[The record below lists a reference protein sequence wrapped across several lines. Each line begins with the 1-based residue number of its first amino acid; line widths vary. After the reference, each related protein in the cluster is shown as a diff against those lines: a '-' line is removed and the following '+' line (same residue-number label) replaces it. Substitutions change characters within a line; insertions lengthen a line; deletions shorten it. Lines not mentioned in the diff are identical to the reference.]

1 MITKESIE
9 NLSQRLNI
17 VDIIENYIE
26 VKKQGSSFVCIC
38 PFHADKNPSMHINP
52 TKGFYHCFAC
62 KAGGDAFKFVMDY
75 EKLSFAD
82 AVEKVA
88 SLSNFTLSYTK
99 EKQENKKELKSI
111 LPSLNAYF
119 KDNLKHHKEIL
130 TYLYQRALND
140 KDIAKFELGF
150 AGASE
155 DSIRLLQNQKI
166 PLEDAMSVGALK
178 KDENNEFYASFI
190 WRITFPI
197 YDHKDLLVGFG
208 GRTLNPNAPA
218 KNVNSPQNILFDKSR
233 IFYAFNIAKENIA
246 KKKEIIVCE
255 GYMDAIAFHKAGFNN
270 AVAVLGTALTEHH
283 LPLIR
288 RYDAKVILCF
298 DNDEAGLKAATRSAF
313 LLSTNKIDGKVAI
326 LQGGKDPAELVA
338 KNESAKLHNILDE
351 GIELGEFYIRR
362 LISTHSI
369 ISALDK
375 QKALETIQKFTFNLE
390 PLVAN
395 SYTSLVSNLL
405 KVDEK
410 FIVLSQNSKKTIQT
424 PLISQNKYNF
434 PKEKIHI
441 AELELIAFL
450 KQHPDI
456 CNDFKQISDSVCFK
470 HKILLDKI
478 LEKKGYEDSDIRE
491 FENKNIRKNLNY
503 SEFLLG
509 ICKVNLA
516 FLNNVKIK
524 NSTLALKKQLFTLI
538 DKNLN
543 LYFFIMEAAV
553 SYFTPKSEKR
563 KIKKNEHLQC
573 LNLHISLNEDLIK
586 TCKVQGKKIG
596 FKMEFDSQN
605 ALENAKKSLK
615 DKQLDM
621 VCL

>member
-218 KNVNSPQNILFDKSR
+218 KYVNSPQNILFDKSR

-338 KNESAKLHNILDE
+338 KNESAKLHNILDK

-424 PLISQNKYNF
+424 SLISQNKYNF

-491 FENKNIRKNLNY
+491 FESKNIRKNLNY

-524 NSTLALKKQLFTLI
+524 NSTLALKKQLFT
-538 DKNLN
+538 
-543 LYFFIMEAAV
+543 
-553 SYFTPKSEKR
+553 
-563 KIKKNEHLQC
+563 
-573 LNLHISLNEDLIK
+573 
-586 TCKVQGKKIG
+586 
-596 FKMEFDSQN
+596 
-605 ALENAKKSLK
+605 
-615 DKQLDM
+615 
-621 VCL
+621 

>member
-26 VKKQGSSFVCIC
+26 VKKQGSSFVCTC

-218 KNVNSPQNILFDKSR
+218 KYVNSPQNILFDKSR

-338 KNESAKLHNILDE
+338 KNESTKLHNILDE

-491 FENKNIRKNLNY
+491 FESKNIRKNLNY

-543 LYFFIMEAAV
+543 LL
-553 SYFTPKSEKR
+553 
-563 KIKKNEHLQC
+563 IKNLNTAELNNFLKEYLSFLKYEKNEEILQQSFRN
-573 LNLHISLNEDLIK
+573 LNGIFGNKNFTAYDL
-586 TCKVQGKKIG
+586 G
-596 FKMEFDSQN
+596 FSIQN
-605 ALENAKKSLK
+605 NDEPF
-615 DKQLDM
+615 
-621 VCL
+621 

>member
-38 PFHADKNPSMHINP
+38 PFHADKNPSMHINL

-119 KDNLKHHKEIL
+119 KDNLKHHKEVL

-208 GRTLNPNAPA
+208 GRTLNPNVPA
-218 KNVNSPQNILFDKSR
+218 KYVNSPQNILFDKSR

-338 KNESAKLHNILDE
+338 KNESTKLHNILDE

-491 FENKNIRKNLNY
+491 FESKNIRKNLNY

-543 LYFFIMEAAV
+543 L
-553 SYFTPKSEKR
+553 
-563 KIKKNEHLQC
+563 
-573 LNLHISLNEDLIK
+573 LIK
-586 TCKVQGKKIG
+586 NLNTEELNN
-596 FKMEFDSQN
+596 F
-605 ALENAKKSLK
+605 LK
-615 DKQLDM
+615 EY
-621 VCL
+621 

>member
-75 EKLSFAD
+75 EKLSFTD
-82 AVEKVA
+82 AVEKIA
-88 SLSNFTLSYTK
+88 NLCNFTLSYTK
-99 EKQENKKELKSI
+99 EKNENKKELRTI

-119 KDNLKHHKEIL
+119 KDNLKHHKEVL

-208 GRTLNPNAPA
+208 GRTLNPNVAA
-218 KNVNSPQNILFDKSR
+218 KYVNSPQNILFDKSR

-246 KKKEIIVCE
+246 KKKEMIVCE

-338 KNESAKLHNILDE
+338 KNESTKLYNILDE

-375 QKALETIQKFTFNLE
+375 QKALETIQQFTFNLE

-491 FENKNIRKNLNY
+491 FESKNIRKNLNY

-543 LYFFIMEAAV
+543 LL
-553 SYFTPKSEKR
+553 
-563 KIKKNEHLQC
+563 IKNLNTEELNNFLKEYLSFLKYEKNEEILQQSFRN
-573 LNLHISLNEDLIK
+573 LNGIFGNKNFTAYDL
-586 TCKVQGKKIG
+586 G
-596 FKMEFDSQN
+596 FSIQN
-605 ALENAKKSLK
+605 NDEPF
-615 DKQLDM
+615 
-621 VCL
+621 

>member
-52 TKGFYHCFAC
+52 IKGFYHCFAC

-119 KDNLKHHKEIL
+119 KDNLKHHKEVL

-208 GRTLNPNAPA
+208 GRTLNPNVPA
-218 KNVNSPQNILFDKSR
+218 KYVNSPQNILFDKSR

-338 KNESAKLHNILDE
+338 KNESTKLHNILDE

-434 PKEKIHI
+434 PKEKIYI

-491 FENKNIRKNLNY
+491 FESKNIRKNLNY

-543 LYFFIMEAAV
+543 L
-553 SYFTPKSEKR
+553 
-563 KIKKNEHLQC
+563 
-573 LNLHISLNEDLIK
+573 LIK
-586 TCKVQGKKIG
+586 NLNTA
-596 FKMEFDSQN
+596 E
-605 ALENAKKSLK
+605 L
-615 DKQLDM
+615 
-621 VCL
+621 

>member
-119 KDNLKHHKEIL
+119 KDNLKHHKEVL

-208 GRTLNPNAPA
+208 GRTLNPNVPA
-218 KNVNSPQNILFDKSR
+218 KYVNSPQNILFDKSR

-313 LLSTNKIDGKVAI
+313 LLSTNKIDGKVVI

-338 KNESAKLHNILDE
+338 KNESTKLHNILDE

-491 FENKNIRKNLNY
+491 FESKNIRKNLNY

-543 LYFFIMEAAV
+543 LL
-553 SYFTPKSEKR
+553 
-563 KIKKNEHLQC
+563 IKNLNTEELNNFLKEYLSFLKYEKNEEILQQSFRN
-573 LNLHISLNEDLIK
+573 LNGIFGNKNFTAYDL
-586 TCKVQGKKIG
+586 G
-596 FKMEFDSQN
+596 FSIQN
-605 ALENAKKSLK
+605 NDEPF
-615 DKQLDM
+615 
-621 VCL
+621 

>member
-119 KDNLKHHKEIL
+119 KDNLKHHKEVL

-208 GRTLNPNAPA
+208 GRTLNPNVPA
-218 KNVNSPQNILFDKSR
+218 KYVNSPQNILFDKSR

-246 KKKEIIVCE
+246 QKKEIIVCE

-338 KNESAKLHNILDE
+338 KNESTKLHDILDE

-491 FENKNIRKNLNY
+491 FESKNIRKNLNY

-543 LYFFIMEAAV
+543 LL
-553 SYFTPKSEKR
+553 
-563 KIKKNEHLQC
+563 IKNLNTEELNNFLKEYLSFLKYEKNEEILQQSFRN
-573 LNLHISLNEDLIK
+573 LNGIFSNKNFTAYDL
-586 TCKVQGKKIG
+586 G
-596 FKMEFDSQN
+596 FSAQDN
-605 ALENAKKSLK
+605 
-615 DKQLDM
+615 DKPF
-621 VCL
+621 

>member
-62 KAGGDAFKFVMDY
+62 KVGGDAFKFVMDY

-99 EKQENKKELKSI
+99 EKQENKKELRSI

-119 KDNLKHHKEIL
+119 KDNLKHHKEVL

-208 GRTLNPNAPA
+208 GRTLNPNVPA
-218 KNVNSPQNILFDKSR
+218 KYVNSPQNILFDKSR

-246 KKKEIIVCE
+246 QKKEIIVCE

-270 AVAVLGTALTEHH
+270 AVAVLGTALTEYH

-338 KNESAKLHNILDE
+338 KNESTKLHNILDE

-369 ISALDK
+369 ISALDR

-410 FIVLSQNSKKTIQT
+410 FIILSQNSKKTIQT

-434 PKEKIHI
+434 HKEKIHI

-456 CNDFKQISDSVCFK
+456 CNDFKQISDSICFK

-491 FENKNIRKNLNY
+491 FESKNIRKNLNY

-516 FLNNVKIK
+516 FLNNIKIK

-543 LYFFIMEAAV
+543 LL
-553 SYFTPKSEKR
+553 
-563 KIKKNEHLQC
+563 IKNLNTEELNNFLKEYLSFLKYEKNEEILQQSFRN
-573 LNLHISLNEDLIK
+573 LNGIFGNKNFTAYDL
-586 TCKVQGKKIG
+586 G
-596 FKMEFDSQN
+596 FSAQDNDEPF
-605 ALENAKKSLK
+605 
-615 DKQLDM
+615 
-621 VCL
+621 

>member
-75 EKLSFAD
+75 EKLSFTD

-119 KDNLKHHKEIL
+119 KDNLKHHKEVL

-208 GRTLNPNAPA
+208 GRTLNSNVPA
-218 KNVNSPQNILFDKSR
+218 KYVNSPQNILFDKSR

-338 KNESAKLHNILDE
+338 KNESTKLHNILDE

-410 FIVLSQNSKKTIQT
+410 FIVLSQNSKKIIQT

-491 FENKNIRKNLNY
+491 FESKNIRKNLNY

-543 LYFFIMEAAV
+543 LL
-553 SYFTPKSEKR
+553 
-563 KIKKNEHLQC
+563 IKNLNTEELNNFLKEYLSFLKYEKNEEILQQSFRN
-573 LNLHISLNEDLIK
+573 LNGIFGNKNFTVYDL
-586 TCKVQGKKIG
+586 G
-596 FKMEFDSQN
+596 FSAQDNDEPF
-605 ALENAKKSLK
+605 
-615 DKQLDM
+615 
-621 VCL
+621 

>member
-218 KNVNSPQNILFDKSR
+218 KYVNSPQNILFDKSR

-338 KNESAKLHNILDE
+338 KNESTKLHNILDE

-491 FENKNIRKNLNY
+491 FESKNIRKNLNY

-543 LYFFIMEAAV
+543 LL
-553 SYFTPKSEKR
+553 
-563 KIKKNEHLQC
+563 IKNLNTAELNNFLKEYLSFLKYEKNEEILQQSFRN
-573 LNLHISLNEDLIK
+573 LNGIFGNKNFTAYDL
-586 TCKVQGKKIG
+586 G
-596 FKMEFDSQN
+596 FSIQN
-605 ALENAKKSLK
+605 NDEPF
-615 DKQLDM
+615 
-621 VCL
+621 

>member
-52 TKGFYHCFAC
+52 IKGFYHCFAC

-119 KDNLKHHKEIL
+119 KDNLKHHKEVL

-208 GRTLNPNAPA
+208 GRTLNPNVPA
-218 KNVNSPQNILFDKSR
+218 KYVNSPQNILFDKSR

-338 KNESAKLHNILDE
+338 KNESAKLYNILDK

-543 LYFFIMEAAV
+543 L
-553 SYFTPKSEKR
+553 
-563 KIKKNEHLQC
+563 
-573 LNLHISLNEDLIK
+573 LIK
-586 TCKVQGKKIG
+586 
-596 FKMEFDSQN
+596 N
-605 ALENAKKSLK
+605 LN
-615 DKQLDM
+615 
-621 VCL
+621 

>member
-17 VDIIENYIE
+17 IDIIENYIE

-75 EKLSFAD
+75 EKLSFTD

-119 KDNLKHHKEIL
+119 KDNLKHHKEVL

-208 GRTLNPNAPA
+208 GRTLNPNVPA
-218 KNVNSPQNILFDKSR
+218 KYVNSPQNILFDKSR

-338 KNESAKLHNILDE
+338 KNESTKLHDILDE

-491 FENKNIRKNLNY
+491 FESKNIRKNLNY

-516 FLNNVKIK
+516 FLNNIKIK

-543 LYFFIMEAAV
+543 LL
-553 SYFTPKSEKR
+553 
-563 KIKKNEHLQC
+563 IKNLNTEELNNFLKEYLSFLKYEKNEEILQQSFRN
-573 LNLHISLNEDLIK
+573 LNGIFGNKNFTAYDL
-586 TCKVQGKKIG
+586 G
-596 FKMEFDSQN
+596 FSTQDNDEPF
-605 ALENAKKSLK
+605 
-615 DKQLDM
+615 
-621 VCL
+621 

>member
-119 KDNLKHHKEIL
+119 KDNLKHHKEVL

-208 GRTLNPNAPA
+208 GRTLNPNVPA
-218 KNVNSPQNILFDKSR
+218 KYVNSPQNILFDKSR

-338 KNESAKLHNILDE
+338 KNESTKLHDILDE

-410 FIVLSQNSKKTIQT
+410 FIVLSQNSKKPIQT

-491 FENKNIRKNLNY
+491 FESKNIRKNLNY

-543 LYFFIMEAAV
+543 LL
-553 SYFTPKSEKR
+553 
-563 KIKKNEHLQC
+563 IKNLNTEELNNFLKEYLSFLKYEKNEEILQQSFRN
-573 LNLHISLNEDLIK
+573 LNGIFGNKNFTAYDL
-586 TCKVQGKKIG
+586 G
-596 FKMEFDSQN
+596 FSIQN
-605 ALENAKKSLK
+605 NDEPF
-615 DKQLDM
+615 
-621 VCL
+621 

>member
-75 EKLSFAD
+75 EKLSFTD

-208 GRTLNPNAPA
+208 GRTLNPNVPA
-218 KNVNSPQNILFDKSR
+218 KYVNSPQNILFDKSR

-338 KNESAKLHNILDE
+338 KNESTKLHNILDE

-491 FENKNIRKNLNY
+491 FESKNIRKNLNY

-543 LYFFIMEAAV
+543 LL
-553 SYFTPKSEKR
+553 
-563 KIKKNEHLQC
+563 IKNLNTAELNNFLIEYLSFLKYEKNEEILQQSFRN
-573 LNLHISLNEDLIK
+573 LNGIFGNKNFTAYDL
-586 TCKVQGKKIG
+586 G
-596 FKMEFDSQN
+596 FSIQN
-605 ALENAKKSLK
+605 N
-615 DKQLDM
+615 DKPF
-621 VCL
+621 

>member
-62 KAGGDAFKFVMDY
+62 KAGGDTFKFVMDY
-75 EKLSFAD
+75 EKLSFTD
-82 AVEKVA
+82 AVEKIA
-88 SLSNFTLSYTK
+88 NLCNFTLSYTK
-99 EKQENKKELKSI
+99 EKNENKKELRTI

-119 KDNLKHHKEIL
+119 KSNLKHHKEAL
-130 TYLYQRALND
+130 DYLYKRMLND
-140 KDIAKFELGF
+140 QDIAKFELGF
-150 AGASE
+150 AGSSE
-155 DSIRLLQNQKI
+155 DSIRLFHNEKI

-208 GRTLNPNAPA
+208 GRTLNPNVAA
-218 KNVNSPQNILFDKSR
+218 KYVNSPQNILFDKSR

-246 KKKEIIVCE
+246 KKKEMIVCE

-338 KNESAKLHNILDE
+338 KNESTKLYNILDE

-375 QKALETIQKFTFNLE
+375 QKALETIQQFTFNLE

-491 FENKNIRKNLNY
+491 FESKNIRKNLNY

-543 LYFFIMEAAV
+543 LL
-553 SYFTPKSEKR
+553 
-563 KIKKNEHLQC
+563 IKNLNTEELNNFLKEYLSFLKYEKNEEILQQSFRN
-573 LNLHISLNEDLIK
+573 LNGIFGNKNFTAYDL
-586 TCKVQGKKIG
+586 G
-596 FKMEFDSQN
+596 FSIQN
-605 ALENAKKSLK
+605 NDEPF
-615 DKQLDM
+615 
-621 VCL
+621 

>member
-119 KDNLKHHKEIL
+119 KDNLKHHKEVL

-208 GRTLNPNAPA
+208 GRTLNPNVPA
-218 KNVNSPQNILFDKSR
+218 KYVNSPQNILFDKSR

-338 KNESAKLHNILDE
+338 KNESTKLHNILDE

-375 QKALETIQKFTFNLE
+375 QKALETIQKFTFKLE

-410 FIVLSQNSKKTIQT
+410 FIVLSQNSKKIIQT

-491 FENKNIRKNLNY
+491 FESKNIRKNLNH

-543 LYFFIMEAAV
+543 LL
-553 SYFTPKSEKR
+553 
-563 KIKKNEHLQC
+563 IKNLNTEELNNFLKEYLSFLKYEKNEEILQQSFRN
-573 LNLHISLNEDLIK
+573 LNGIFGNKNFTAYDL
-586 TCKVQGKKIG
+586 G
-596 FKMEFDSQN
+596 FSIQN
-605 ALENAKKSLK
+605 NDEPF
-615 DKQLDM
+615 
-621 VCL
+621 

>member
-119 KDNLKHHKEIL
+119 KDNLKHHKEVL

-208 GRTLNPNAPA
+208 GRTLNPNVPA
-218 KNVNSPQNILFDKSR
+218 KYVNSPQNILFDKSR

-246 KKKEIIVCE
+246 QKKEIIVCE

-326 LQGGKDPAELVA
+326 FQGGKDPAELVA
-338 KNESAKLHNILDE
+338 KNESTKLHDILDE

-491 FENKNIRKNLNY
+491 FESKNIRKNLNY

-543 LYFFIMEAAV
+543 LL
-553 SYFTPKSEKR
+553 
-563 KIKKNEHLQC
+563 IKNLNTEELNNFLKEYLSFLKYEKNEEILQQSFRN
-573 LNLHISLNEDLIK
+573 LNGIFSNKNFTAYDL
-586 TCKVQGKKIG
+586 G
-596 FKMEFDSQN
+596 FSAQDNDEPF
-605 ALENAKKSLK
+605 
-615 DKQLDM
+615 
-621 VCL
+621 

>member
-75 EKLSFAD
+75 EKLSFTD

-119 KDNLKHHKEIL
+119 KDNLKHHKEVL

-208 GRTLNPNAPA
+208 GRTLNPNVPA
-218 KNVNSPQNILFDKSR
+218 KYVNSPQNILFDKSR

-338 KNESAKLHNILDE
+338 KNESTKLHNILDE

-410 FIVLSQNSKKTIQT
+410 FIVLSQNSKKIIQT

-491 FENKNIRKNLNY
+491 FESKNIRKNLNY

-543 LYFFIMEAAV
+543 LL
-553 SYFTPKSEKR
+553 
-563 KIKKNEHLQC
+563 IKNLNTEELNNFLKEYLSFLKYEKNEEILQQSFRN
-573 LNLHISLNEDLIK
+573 LNGIFGNKNFTVYDL
-586 TCKVQGKKIG
+586 G
-596 FKMEFDSQN
+596 FSAQDNDEPF
-605 ALENAKKSLK
+605 
-615 DKQLDM
+615 
-621 VCL
+621 

>member
-119 KDNLKHHKEIL
+119 KDNLKHHKEVL

-208 GRTLNPNAPA
+208 GRTLNPNVPA
-218 KNVNSPQNILFDKSR
+218 KYVNSPQNILFDKSR

-338 KNESAKLHNILDE
+338 KNESTKLHNILDE

-491 FENKNIRKNLNY
+491 FESKNIRKNLNY

-543 LYFFIMEAAV
+543 LL
-553 SYFTPKSEKR
+553 
-563 KIKKNEHLQC
+563 IKNLNTEELNNFLKEYLSFLKYEKNEEILQQSFRN
-573 LNLHISLNEDLIK
+573 LNGIFGNKNFTAYDL
-586 TCKVQGKKIG
+586 G
-596 FKMEFDSQN
+596 FSIQN
-605 ALENAKKSLK
+605 N
-615 DKQLDM
+615 
-621 VCL
+621 

>member
-62 KAGGDAFKFVMDY
+62 KAGGDVFKFVMDY
-75 EKLSFAD
+75 EKLSFSD

-111 LPSLNAYF
+111 LPILNAYF
-119 KDNLKHHKEIL
+119 KDNLKHHKEVL

-208 GRTLNPNAPA
+208 GRTLNSNVPA
-218 KNVNSPQNILFDKSR
+218 KYVNSPQNILFDKSR

-338 KNESAKLHNILDE
+338 KNESTKLHNILDE

-395 SYTSLVSNLL
+395 SYTGLVSNLL

-410 FIVLSQNSKKTIQT
+410 FIVLSQNSKKIIQT

-491 FENKNIRKNLNY
+491 FESKNIRKNLNY

-543 LYFFIMEAAV
+543 LL
-553 SYFTPKSEKR
+553 
-563 KIKKNEHLQC
+563 IKNLNTEELNNFLKEYLSFLKYEKNEEILQQSFRN
-573 LNLHISLNEDLIK
+573 LNGIFSNKNFTAYDL
-586 TCKVQGKKIG
+586 G
-596 FKMEFDSQN
+596 FSAQDNDEPF
-605 ALENAKKSLK
+605 
-615 DKQLDM
+615 
-621 VCL
+621 

>member
-17 VDIIENYIE
+17 IDIIENYIE

-38 PFHADKNPSMHINP
+38 PFHADKNPSMHINL

-75 EKLSFAD
+75 EKLSFTD

-119 KDNLKHHKEIL
+119 KDNLKHHKEVL

-208 GRTLNPNAPA
+208 GRTLNPNVPA
-218 KNVNSPQNILFDKSR
+218 KYVNSPQNILFDKSR

-338 KNESAKLHNILDE
+338 KNESTKLHNILDE

-491 FENKNIRKNLNY
+491 FESKNIRKNLNY

-543 LYFFIMEAAV
+543 LL
-553 SYFTPKSEKR
+553 
-563 KIKKNEHLQC
+563 IKNLNTEELNNFLKEYLSFLKYEKNEEILQQSFRN
-573 LNLHISLNEDLIK
+573 LNGIFSNKNFTAYDL
-586 TCKVQGKKIG
+586 G
-596 FKMEFDSQN
+596 FSAQDNDEPF
-605 ALENAKKSLK
+605 
-615 DKQLDM
+615 
-621 VCL
+621 

>member
-52 TKGFYHCFAC
+52 IKGFYHCFAC

-119 KDNLKHHKEIL
+119 KDNLKHHKEVL

-208 GRTLNPNAPA
+208 GRTLNPNVPA
-218 KNVNSPQNILFDKSR
+218 KYVNSPQNILFDKSR

-338 KNESAKLHNILDE
+338 KNESTKLHNILDE

-491 FENKNIRKNLNY
+491 FESKNIRKNLNY

-543 LYFFIMEAAV
+543 LL
-553 SYFTPKSEKR
+553 
-563 KIKKNEHLQC
+563 IKNLNTEELNNFLKEYLSFLKYEKNEEILQQSFRK
-573 LNLHISLNEDLIK
+573 LNGIFGNKNFTAYDL
-586 TCKVQGKKIG
+586 G
-596 FKMEFDSQN
+596 FSIQN
-605 ALENAKKSLK
+605 NDEPF
-615 DKQLDM
+615 
-621 VCL
+621 

>member
-208 GRTLNPNAPA
+208 GRTLNPNVPA
-218 KNVNSPQNILFDKSR
+218 KYVNSPQNILFDKSR

-298 DNDEAGLKAATRSAF
+298 DNDEAGLKAAARSAF

-338 KNESAKLHNILDE
+338 KNESTKLHNILDE

-491 FENKNIRKNLNY
+491 FESKNIRKNLNY

-543 LYFFIMEAAV
+543 LL
-553 SYFTPKSEKR
+553 
-563 KIKKNEHLQC
+563 IKNLNTAELNNFLKEYLSFLKYEKNEEILQQSFRN
-573 LNLHISLNEDLIK
+573 LNGIFGNKNFTAYDL
-586 TCKVQGKKIG
+586 G
-596 FKMEFDSQN
+596 FSIQN
-605 ALENAKKSLK
+605 N
-615 DKQLDM
+615 DKPF
-621 VCL
+621 

>member
-111 LPSLNAYF
+111 LPSLNVYF

-218 KNVNSPQNILFDKSR
+218 KYVNSPQNILFDKSR

-543 LYFFIMEAAV
+543 LL
-553 SYFTPKSEKR
+553 
-563 KIKKNEHLQC
+563 IKNLNTEELNNFLKEYLSFLKYEKNEEILQQSFRN
-573 LNLHISLNEDLIK
+573 LNGIFGNKNFTAYDL
-586 TCKVQGKKIG
+586 G
-596 FKMEFDSQN
+596 FSIQN
-605 ALENAKKSLK
+605 NDEPF
-615 DKQLDM
+615 
-621 VCL
+621 

>member
-52 TKGFYHCFAC
+52 IKGFYHCFAC

-119 KDNLKHHKEIL
+119 KDNLKHHKEVL

-208 GRTLNPNAPA
+208 GRTLNPNVPA
-218 KNVNSPQNILFDKSR
+218 KYVNSPQNILFDKSR

-338 KNESAKLHNILDE
+338 KNESTKLHNILDE

-491 FENKNIRKNLNY
+491 FESKNIRKNLNY

-543 LYFFIMEAAV
+543 LL
-553 SYFTPKSEKR
+553 
-563 KIKKNEHLQC
+563 IKNLNTEELNNFLKEYLSFLKYEKNEEILQQ
-573 LNLHISLNEDLIK
+573 S
-586 TCKVQGKKIG
+586 
-596 FKMEFDSQN
+596 F
-605 ALENAKKSLK
+605 
-615 DKQLDM
+615 
-621 VCL
+621 

>member
-75 EKLSFAD
+75 EKLSFTD
-82 AVEKVA
+82 AVEKIA
-88 SLSNFTLSYTK
+88 NLCNFTLSYTK
-99 EKQENKKELKSI
+99 EKNENKKELRTI

-119 KDNLKHHKEIL
+119 KSNLKHHKEAL
-130 TYLYQRALND
+130 DYLYKRTLND
-140 KDIAKFELGF
+140 QDIAKFELGF
-150 AGASE
+150 AGSSE
-155 DSIRLLQNQKI
+155 DSIRLFHNEKI
-166 PLEDAMSVGALK
+166 LLEDAMSVGALK
-178 KDENNEFYASFI
+178 KDKNNEFYASFI

-208 GRTLNPNAPA
+208 GRTLNPNVAA
-218 KNVNSPQNILFDKSR
+218 KYVNSPQNILFDKSR

-246 KKKEIIVCE
+246 KKKEMIVCE

-270 AVAVLGTALTEHH
+270 AVAVLGTALTENH

-288 RYDAKVILCF
+288 RYEAKVILCF
-298 DNDEAGLKAATRSAF
+298 DNDEAGLNAATRSAF
-313 LLSTNKIDGKVAI
+313 LLSTHKIDGKVA
-326 LQGGKDPAELVA
+326 LLEGGKDPAELVA
-338 KNESAKLHNILDE
+338 KNESTKLYNILDE

-375 QKALETIQKFTFNLE
+375 QKALETIQQFTFNLE

-491 FENKNIRKNLNY
+491 FESKNIRKNLNY

-543 LYFFIMEAAV
+543 LL
-553 SYFTPKSEKR
+553 
-563 KIKKNEHLQC
+563 IKNLNTEELNNFLKEYLSFLKYEKNEEILQQSFRN
-573 LNLHISLNEDLIK
+573 LNGIFGNKNFTAYDL
-586 TCKVQGKKIG
+586 G
-596 FKMEFDSQN
+596 FSIQN
-605 ALENAKKSLK
+605 NDEPF
-615 DKQLDM
+615 
-621 VCL
+621 

>member
-208 GRTLNPNAPA
+208 GRTLNPNVPA
-218 KNVNSPQNILFDKSR
+218 KYVNSPQNILFDKSR

-326 LQGGKDPAELVA
+326 LQGEKDPAELVA
-338 KNESAKLHNILDE
+338 KNESTKLHNILDE

-491 FENKNIRKNLNY
+491 FESKNIRKNLNY

-543 LYFFIMEAAV
+543 L
-553 SYFTPKSEKR
+553 
-563 KIKKNEHLQC
+563 
-573 LNLHISLNEDLIK
+573 LIK
-586 TCKVQGKKIG
+586 NLNT
-596 FKMEFDSQN
+596 
-605 ALENAKKSLK
+605 A
-615 DKQLDM
+615 
-621 VCL
+621 

>member
-52 TKGFYHCFAC
+52 IKGFYHCFAC

-119 KDNLKHHKEIL
+119 KDNLKHHKEVL

-208 GRTLNPNAPA
+208 GRTLNPNVPA
-218 KNVNSPQNILFDKSR
+218 KYVNSPQNILFDKSR

-338 KNESAKLHNILDE
+338 KNESTKLHNILDE

-491 FENKNIRKNLNY
+491 FESKNIRKNLNY

-543 LYFFIMEAAV
+543 LL
-553 SYFTPKSEKR
+553 
-563 KIKKNEHLQC
+563 IKNLNTEELNNFLKEYLSFLKYEKNEEILQQSFR
-573 LNLHISLNEDLIK
+573 N
-586 TCKVQGKKIG
+586 
-596 FKMEFDSQN
+596 
-605 ALENAKKSLK
+605 
-615 DKQLDM
+615 
-621 VCL
+621 

>member
-52 TKGFYHCFAC
+52 IKGFYHCFAC

-119 KDNLKHHKEIL
+119 KDNLKHHKEVL

-208 GRTLNPNAPA
+208 GRTLNPNVPA
-218 KNVNSPQNILFDKSR
+218 KYVNSPQNILFDKSR

-338 KNESAKLHNILDE
+338 KNESTKLHNILDE

-375 QKALETIQKFTFNLE
+375 QKALEAIQKFTFNLE

-491 FENKNIRKNLNY
+491 FESKNIRKNLNY

-543 LYFFIMEAAV
+543 L
-553 SYFTPKSEKR
+553 
-563 KIKKNEHLQC
+563 
-573 LNLHISLNEDLIK
+573 LIK
-586 TCKVQGKKIG
+586 NLNT
-596 FKMEFDSQN
+596 EELN
-605 ALENAKKSLK
+605 
-615 DKQLDM
+615 
-621 VCL
+621 

>member
-119 KDNLKHHKEIL
+119 KDNLKHHKEAL

-190 WRITFPI
+190 WRVTFPI

-208 GRTLNPNAPA
+208 GRTLNPNVPA
-218 KNVNSPQNILFDKSR
+218 KYVNSPQNILFDKSR

-338 KNESAKLHNILDE
+338 KNESTKLHDILDE

-410 FIVLSQNSKKTIQT
+410 FIVLSQNSKKNIQT

-491 FENKNIRKNLNY
+491 FESKNIRKNLNY

-543 LYFFIMEAAV
+543 L
-553 SYFTPKSEKR
+553 
-563 KIKKNEHLQC
+563 
-573 LNLHISLNEDLIK
+573 LIK
-586 TCKVQGKKIG
+586 
-596 FKMEFDSQN
+596 
-605 ALENAKKSLK
+605 
-615 DKQLDM
+615 
-621 VCL
+621 

>member
-52 TKGFYHCFAC
+52 IKGFYHCFAC

-75 EKLSFAD
+75 KKLSFAD

-119 KDNLKHHKEIL
+119 KDNLKHHKEVL

-208 GRTLNPNAPA
+208 GRTLNPNVPA
-218 KNVNSPQNILFDKSR
+218 KYVNSPQNILFDKSR

-338 KNESAKLHNILDE
+338 KNESTKLHNILDE

-491 FENKNIRKNLNY
+491 FESKNIRKNLNY

-543 LYFFIMEAAV
+543 L
-553 SYFTPKSEKR
+553 
-563 KIKKNEHLQC
+563 
-573 LNLHISLNEDLIK
+573 LIK
-586 TCKVQGKKIG
+586 NLNT
-596 FKMEFDSQN
+596 
-605 ALENAKKSLK
+605 A
-615 DKQLDM
+615 
-621 VCL
+621 

>member
-52 TKGFYHCFAC
+52 IKGFYHCFAC

-119 KDNLKHHKEIL
+119 KDNLKHHKEVL

-208 GRTLNPNAPA
+208 GRTLNPNVPA
-218 KNVNSPQNILFDKSR
+218 KYVNSPQNILFDKSR

-338 KNESAKLHNILDE
+338 KNESTKLHNILDE

-375 QKALETIQKFTFNLE
+375 QKALETIQQFTFNLE

-410 FIVLSQNSKKTIQT
+410 FIVLSQNSKKNIQT

-491 FENKNIRKNLNY
+491 FESKNIRKNLNY

-543 LYFFIMEAAV
+543 L
-553 SYFTPKSEKR
+553 
-563 KIKKNEHLQC
+563 
-573 LNLHISLNEDLIK
+573 LIK
-586 TCKVQGKKIG
+586 NLNT
-596 FKMEFDSQN
+596 EE
-605 ALENAKKSLK
+605 L
-615 DKQLDM
+615 
-621 VCL
+621 

>member
-119 KDNLKHHKEIL
+119 KDNLKHHKEVL

-208 GRTLNPNAPA
+208 GRTLNPNVPA
-218 KNVNSPQNILFDKSR
+218 KYVNSPQNILFDKSR

-246 KKKEIIVCE
+246 QKKEIIVCE

-338 KNESAKLHNILDE
+338 KNESTKLHDILDE

-491 FENKNIRKNLNY
+491 FESKNIRKNLNY

-543 LYFFIMEAAV
+543 LL
-553 SYFTPKSEKR
+553 
-563 KIKKNEHLQC
+563 IKNLNTEELNNFLKKYLSFLKYEKNEEILQQSFRN
-573 LNLHISLNEDLIK
+573 LNGIFSNKNFTAYDL
-586 TCKVQGKKIG
+586 G
-596 FKMEFDSQN
+596 FSAQDNDEPF
-605 ALENAKKSLK
+605 
-615 DKQLDM
+615 
-621 VCL
+621 

>member
-38 PFHADKNPSMHINP
+38 PFHADKNPSMHINL

-119 KDNLKHHKEIL
+119 KDNLKHHKEVL

-166 PLEDAMSVGALK
+166 LLEDAMSVGALK

-208 GRTLNPNAPA
+208 GRTLNPNVPA
-218 KNVNSPQNILFDKSR
+218 KYVNSPQNILFDKSR

-338 KNESAKLHNILDE
+338 KNESTKLHNILDE

-491 FENKNIRKNLNY
+491 FESKNIRKNLNY

-543 LYFFIMEAAV
+543 LL
-553 SYFTPKSEKR
+553 
-563 KIKKNEHLQC
+563 IKNLNTEELNNFLKEYLSFLKYEKNEEILQQSFRN
-573 LNLHISLNEDLIK
+573 LNGIFGNKNFTAYDL
-586 TCKVQGKKIG
+586 G
-596 FKMEFDSQN
+596 FSIQN
-605 ALENAKKSLK
+605 NDEPF
-615 DKQLDM
+615 
-621 VCL
+621 

>member
-52 TKGFYHCFAC
+52 IKGFYHCFAC

-119 KDNLKHHKEIL
+119 KDNLKHHKEVL

-208 GRTLNPNAPA
+208 GRTLNPNVPA
-218 KNVNSPQNILFDKSR
+218 KYVNSPQNILFDKSR

-338 KNESAKLHNILDE
+338 KNESTKLHNILDE

-375 QKALETIQKFTFNLE
+375 QKALEAIQKFTFNLE

-491 FENKNIRKNLNY
+491 FESKNIRKNLNY

-543 LYFFIMEAAV
+543 L
-553 SYFTPKSEKR
+553 
-563 KIKKNEHLQC
+563 
-573 LNLHISLNEDLIK
+573 LIK
-586 TCKVQGKKIG
+586 NLNT
-596 FKMEFDSQN
+596 
-605 ALENAKKSLK
+605 
-615 DKQLDM
+615 
-621 VCL
+621 

>member
-119 KDNLKHHKEIL
+119 KDNLKHHKEVL

-190 WRITFPI
+190 WRVTFPI

-208 GRTLNPNAPA
+208 GRTLNPNVPA
-218 KNVNSPQNILFDKSR
+218 KYVNSPQNILFDKSR

-338 KNESAKLHNILDE
+338 KNESAKLHDILDE

-410 FIVLSQNSKKTIQT
+410 FIVLSQNSKKNIQT

-491 FENKNIRKNLNY
+491 FESKNIRKNLNY

-543 LYFFIMEAAV
+543 L
-553 SYFTPKSEKR
+553 
-563 KIKKNEHLQC
+563 
-573 LNLHISLNEDLIK
+573 LIK
-586 TCKVQGKKIG
+586 
-596 FKMEFDSQN
+596 N
-605 ALENAKKSLK
+605 L
-615 DKQLDM
+615 
-621 VCL
+621 

>member
-218 KNVNSPQNILFDKSR
+218 KYVNSPQNILFDKSR

-543 LYFFIMEAAV
+543 L
-553 SYFTPKSEKR
+553 
-563 KIKKNEHLQC
+563 
-573 LNLHISLNEDLIK
+573 LIK
-586 TCKVQGKKIG
+586 NLNTEELNN
-596 FKMEFDSQN
+596 F
-605 ALENAKKSLK
+605 LK
-615 DKQLDM
+615 EYLSFLK
-621 VCL
+621 

>member
-119 KDNLKHHKEIL
+119 KDNLKHHKEAL

-208 GRTLNPNAPA
+208 GRTLNPNVPA
-218 KNVNSPQNILFDKSR
+218 KYVNSPQNILFDKSR

-338 KNESAKLHNILDE
+338 KNESTKLHDILDE

-491 FENKNIRKNLNY
+491 FESKNIRKNLNY

-509 ICKVNLA
+509 VCKVNLA

-543 LYFFIMEAAV
+543 L
-553 SYFTPKSEKR
+553 
-563 KIKKNEHLQC
+563 
-573 LNLHISLNEDLIK
+573 LIK
-586 TCKVQGKKIG
+586 NLNT
-596 FKMEFDSQN
+596 
-605 ALENAKKSLK
+605 
-615 DKQLDM
+615 
-621 VCL
+621 

>member
-52 TKGFYHCFAC
+52 IKGFYHCFAC

-119 KDNLKHHKEIL
+119 KDNLKHHKEVL

-208 GRTLNPNAPA
+208 GRTLNPNVPA
-218 KNVNSPQNILFDKSR
+218 KYVNSPQNILFDKSR

-338 KNESAKLHNILDE
+338 KNESTKLHNILDE

-491 FENKNIRKNLNY
+491 FESKNIRKNLNY

-538 DKNLN
+538 NKNLN
-543 LYFFIMEAAV
+543 LL
-553 SYFTPKSEKR
+553 
-563 KIKKNEHLQC
+563 IKNLNTEELNNFLKEYLSFLKYEKNEEILQQSFRN
-573 LNLHISLNEDLIK
+573 LNGIFGNKNFTAYDL
-586 TCKVQGKKIG
+586 G
-596 FKMEFDSQN
+596 FSIQN
-605 ALENAKKSLK
+605 NDEPF
-615 DKQLDM
+615 
-621 VCL
+621 